1 MNTNTQALREALEP
15 FAKLFQALQS
25 KHDGP
30 MPTTFEAIISTEDV
44 RRAAYAFAALSHP
57 PAPEQASGEL
67 PPLPEGKA
75 VVRGPVAAFKDP
87 EYGTLVDFDCEGPI
101 SHDPEDGEELFTADQ
116 MRDYARTAV
125 LSKAPYAAAVKDA
138 PNGLLKRAVDLHEK
152 AGMPWA
158 EAEELALS
166 EAGIEDSHIDELT
179 WNTEHATIV
188 TLLSEEEVREF
199 TRTILI
205 YGQPL
210 LSASPAAP
218 EAAKPDNWQQ
228 YAQDGE
234 NAQQCIERHRKEQDA
249 LLTLLA
255 NARRPYSD
263 NEEMKL

>member
-1 MNTNTQALREALEP
+1 MTPNQAP
-15 FAKLFQALQS
+15 
-25 KHDGP
+25 D
-30 MPTTFEAIISTEDV
+30 STKPET
-44 RRAAYAFAALSHP
+44 AA
-57 PAPEQASGEL
+57 EL

-87 EYGTLVDFDCEGPI
+87 ECGSLVDFDCEGPL
-101 SHDPEDGEELFTADQ
+101 SYCPEDGEELFTVDQ

-166 EAGIEDSHIDELT
+166 EAGIEDNHIDEISG
-179 WNTEHATIV
+179 NTDNSIICF
-188 TLLSEEEVREF
+188 LLSKEEVREF

-210 LSASPAAP
+210 LSAAP
-218 EAAKPDNWQQ
+218 KPSNVLEGWQP
-228 YAQDGE
+228 
-234 NAQQCIERHRKEQDA
+234 IETQRGK
-249 LLTLLA
+249 
-255 NARRPYSD
+255 P
-263 NEEMKL
+263 